1 MENQVQRIL
10 KIAQNKDIAAQLE
23 EKIGKK
29 PSFTALQLI
38 EPNRRIDVA
47 EALSFSGNAKL
58 VGELGGKFVVFISDI
73 AATMHKVSDPEKLKL
88 FVNYTITTLKAAGCD
103 GPHVSY
109 FIASEHT
116 PDDYDFFHLMMEF
129 SMKVSIDDIQKTLPP
144 LAKGQ
149 CFQASDI
156 LVPLMLCT
164 ESVTKGAD
172 IIFSSHELFPQFSAI
187 NQVKKEGMETPVLI
201 QLPFIPKLRG
211 PKAKSPK
218 LDLRDNF
225 YFEDNEQ
232 DIDKKCQGAFCTDE
246 INDNPVFS
254 YITGVVIP
262 FFGELD
268 FNGKK
273 YTTTEEVSADFAA
286 FNKKDLKAT
295 FANYIKQAIAPIKP
309 ALENPEFADCRAKV
323 VKMTSK

>member
-1 MENQVQRIL
+1 MDKAQRIL
-10 KIAQNKDIAAQLE
+10 NLAQNKDIAPLLE
-23 EKIGKK
+23 QKIAGK
-29 PSFTALQLI
+29 PSFTAFQFF
-38 EPNRRIDVA
+38 EPNKRIDVA
-47 EALSFSGNAKL
+47 EVLSFSGNAKL

-73 AATMHKVSDPEKLKL
+73 SATMHKVSDPEKLKL
-88 FVNYTITTLKAAGCD
+88 FINYAITVLKAAGCD

-149 CFQASDI
+149 CLQASDI
-156 LVPLMLCT
+156 LVPLMLCS

-172 IIFSSHELFPQFSAI
+172 IIFSSFELFPQFNAI
-187 NQVKKEGMETPVLI
+187 HQVKKEDMEIPVLV
-201 QLPFIPKLRG
+201 QLPLIPKLRG

-225 YFEDNEQ
+225 YFEDNDQ
-232 DIDKKCQGAFCTDE
+232 DIDNKCKGAFCTDD
-246 INDNPVFS
+246 INDNPLYS
-254 YITGVVIP
+254 YLSGVVIP
-262 FFGELD
+262 FFGELE

-273 YTTTEEVSADFAA
+273 YTTNEEIAQDFPGM
-286 FNKKDLKAT
+286 NKKDLKAT
-295 FANYIKQAIAPIKP
+295 FANYIKQAITPTKAS
-309 ALENPEFADCRAKV
+309 LEKPEFAECRAKV